1 LGFAHRKEPNLRILP
16 PGETALNTAI
26 LAASEAAVAAA
37 ARCLAEGGLVAFPT
51 ETVYGLG
58 ADAANSAAITRLYQA
73 KGRPAFNPLIAT
85 VGDLKAAQRIGRL
98 NAQALALA
106 RAFWPGPL
114 TLLVPKTADCPVA
127 ELATSGLDTVAIRVP
142 SHPLAQAILRA
153 FGRAVVA
160 PSANLSGHVSPTTAA
175 HVAADLNGRIDL
187 IVDGGPVEVGVEST
201 IVGCFDAPV
210 LLRPG
215 GVPRE
220 AIERVLGQRL
230 QQPPAEAHSETAQ
243 PLAPGMLASH
253 YAPRT
258 KVRLEAY
265 RIEAGEA
272 LLGFGAPLPAGADR
286 AMAVMNLS
294 ARGDLHEA
302 AAHLFGYLRALD
314 AHQAKAIA
322 VMPIPNEGLGE
333 AINDRLRRAAVG
345 RE

>member
-1 LGFAHRKEPNLRILP
+1 LR
-16 PGETALNTAI
+16 
-26 LAASEAAVAAA
+26 
-37 ARCLAEGGLVAFPT
+37 
-51 ETVYGLG
+51 
-58 ADAANSAAITRLYQA
+58 
-73 KGRPAFNPLIAT
+73 
-85 VGDLKAAQRIGRL
+85 
-98 NAQALALA
+98 LA

-114 TLLVPKTADCPVA
+114 TLVVPKTADCPVA
-127 ELATSGLDTVAIRVP
+127 ELATAGLDTVAIRVP
-142 SHPLAQAILRA
+142 DHPVAQAILRA

-175 HVAADLNGRIDL
+175 HVAADLTGRIDL

-201 IVGCFDAPV
+201 IVGCFEAPM

-220 AIERVLGQRL
+220 AIERVLGERL
-230 QQPPAEAHSETAQ
+230 QQPPANAHSDTAQ

-258 KVRLEAY
+258 KVRLEAD

-272 LLGFGAPLPAGADR
+272 LLGFGTSLPAGADR
-286 AMAVMNLS
+286 AMAAMNLS

-302 AAHLFGYLRALD
+302 AANLFGYLRALD

-322 VMPIPNEGLGE
+322 VMPIPDEGLGE
-333 AINDRLRRAAVG
+333 AINDRLRRAAAE